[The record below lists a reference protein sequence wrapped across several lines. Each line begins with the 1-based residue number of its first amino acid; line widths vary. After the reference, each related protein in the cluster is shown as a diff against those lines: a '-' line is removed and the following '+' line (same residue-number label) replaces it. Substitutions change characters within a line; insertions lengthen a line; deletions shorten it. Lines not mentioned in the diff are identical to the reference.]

1 MIYTKHTS
9 EVNQNVFEH
18 FVFASSIGVYLLKSS
33 LFMIFHGITGGIV
46 SSKKHSIE
54 EIIRFLKK
62 SEEQI
67 EARKNVR

>member
-9 EVNQNVFEH
+9 EVGQNVLEH

-33 LFMIFHGITGGIV
+33 LFMVLHGITGGIV
-46 SSKKHSIE
+46 SSEKYSIKAV
-54 EIIRFLKK
+54 IGFLKK